1 MPVYTYRALTKAGK
15 VVTGKSDDVSRQKV
29 TEKLKA
35 NGLQPISVDEQR
47 GLRNIKQVNAW
58 WWKKTK
64 KEPSIICGCYKTC
77 KRKTYCRTTKEATK

>member
-47 GLRNIKQVNAW
+47 AMRSNW
-58 WWKKTK
+58 
-64 KEPSIICGCYKTC
+64 
-77 KRKTYCRTTKEATK
+77 